1 MIGRPGSLLSIGNG
15 EAERDLGGGAG
26 SVSPGA
32 RVAALVEAE
41 LGSQV
46 GPGDVPGFDP
56 TWGTLRPPLL
66 LESDPWLTRPGAGGA
81 AIEVACTDAEI
92 FCDGFQVSGQ
102 LETGQFG
109 RLSDWLKMQTGFI
122 AVLNASINRLG
133 GADLADLH
141 EGGNTQWVRLDGI
154 AILAERAQT
163 EHGRPGAPV
172 VPKQAHG
179 VSMVMPAYRLEGSMH
194 IHADGSVSEFLA
206 SPETRFLPIT
216 DVLVRLL
223 SDPTVV
229 ARFPFAL
236 VNRDHLV
243 SLVNGH

>member
-1 MIGRPGSLLSIGNG
+1 MIGRPGSLLSIANG
-15 EAERDLGGGAG
+15 EPERDLGGGVG

-46 GPGDVPGFDP
+46 RLGDAPGFDP
-56 TWGTLRPPLL
+56 AWGTLRPPLL
-66 LESDPWLTRPGAGGA
+66 QESDPWLTRPGAGGA

-109 RLSDWLKMQTGFI
+109 RLSDWIKMQTGFI
-122 AVLNASINRLG
+122 AILHASIKRLG

-141 EGGNTQWVRLDGI
+141 EGGGTQWVRLDGI

-163 EHGRPGAPV
+163 EQGRPWAPV

-194 IHADGSVSEFLA
+194 IHAEGSVSEYLA

-216 DVLVRLL
+216 DVLVRSLA
-223 SDPTVV
+223 DPTVA
-229 ARFPFAL
+229 ARFAFAL

-243 SLVNGH
+243 SIVNGH